1 MVTAH
6 KKRSNRNPPGRNGSR
21 EHPVYVW
28 ILGFSFLCCRHVR
41 GTPEKGGIGW
51 RKDQINSHVIVY
63 A

>member
-1 MVTAH
+1 MATE
-6 KKRSNRNPPGRNGSR
+6 S
-21 EHPVYVW
+21 
-28 ILGFSFLCCRHVR
+28 ILCTFGLLDFTFLCCRHVR